1 MPGLFLPDFP
11 SYRSVS
17 LLKSTDFMNFIEKKI
32 YSLDEFTGSV
42 PAKKFEDGID
52 FVPTPKGILL
62 GHHFTSIAGA
72 APIIGPCIAAYWGWL
87 PAFLWIVFGAIFIG
101 AVHDFGA
108 LVVSVREKGN
118 TIADITGIILN
129 KKVKAIFL
137 FFVMMLSWLV
147 MAVFS
152 MAIAG
157 LFVNIPTA
165 VLPIN
170 VEIVIA
176 ILLGFLLHK
185 KNNNPLI
192 LSAIGLV
199 LLYFFIYIDYSWK
212 INKYCIMYSFKLKYL
227 FFKFNRMY
235 F

>member
-1 MPGLFLPDFP
+1 MSFYFSQFSIPFHDQIQISFLADSSCRLFMLYYA
-11 SYRSVS
+11 S
-17 LLKSTDFMNFIEKKI
+17 FIAKKI

-42 PAKKFEDGID
+42 PAKEFEDGID
-52 FVPTPKGILL
+52 FVPTSKGILL

-101 AVHDFGA
+101 GIHDFGA
-108 LVVSVREKGN
+108 LVISVREKGN
-118 TIADITGIILN
+118 TIANITGIIIN
-129 KKVKAIFL
+129 DKVKAIFL

-157 LFVNIPTA
+157 LFVTMPTA

-170 VEIVIA
+170 IEIVIA
-176 ILLGFLLHK
+176 IFVG
-185 KNNNPLI
+185 I
-192 LSAIGLV
+192 
-199 LLYFFIYIDYSWK
+199 LLYKKKKSNYHICYRACSPISFYLCWVFYTIFIRELWS
-212 INKYCIMYSFKLKYL
+212 
-227 FFKFNRMY
+227 
-235 F
+235 